1 MIPYTFG
8 VITSIF
14 INMPFSSVE
23 RSTEFF
29 RSLGFSVNEQFTSAD
44 SACIIISPTIMAML
58 SNSEKFQLFI
68 DKKMTDKSASEV
80 ILSLACE
87 SEAEVR
93 RIAEKA
99 FELGARKVN
108 ESEDNEFMFS
118 WAFEDLDGHLWD
130 LFWMKSA

>member
-1 MIPYTFG
+1 MIS
-8 VITSIF
+8 SIF
-14 INMPFSSVE
+14 INMPVSNVG

-29 RSLGFSVNEQFTSAD
+29 RALGFSVNEQFTGAD
-44 SACIIISPTIMAML
+44 SACIVISPTILAML
-58 SNSEKFQLFI
+58 SNAEKFKVFI
-68 DKKMTDKSASEV
+68 DKKVAEKETSEV

-99 FELGARKVN
+99 LELGARKVN
-108 ESEDNEFMFS
+108 EPEDNEFMFS

-130 LFWMKSA
+130 LFWMKTA

>member
-1 MIPYTFG
+1 
-8 VITSIF
+8 
-14 INMPFSSVE
+14 
-23 RSTEFF
+23 
-29 RSLGFSVNEQFTSAD
+29 
-44 SACIIISPTIMAML
+44 MA
-58 SNSEKFQLFI
+58 
-68 DKKMTDKSASEV
+68 DKSSSEV